1 MNIQDSQLIPGLRIV
16 QPDIAR
22 DARGEFVCTYNS
34 AEYAFSGADGQAITF
49 LEDDI
54 SLSRHN
60 VLRGLHGDA
69 VTWKL
74 VHCLFGSVYYVVA
87 DMRAESAANRKWQ
100 SFELSGDNR
109 TQILV
114 PAGCA
119 NGFWVR
125 SELCLFGYKQS
136 RLYSGSNRQF
146 TVRWNDPALA
156 IGWPEGKPLL
166 SQRDAEAA
174 LL

>member
-1 MNIQDSQLIPGLRIV
+1 MKIQDSPLIPGLKIV

-22 DARGEFVCTYNS
+22 DERGEFVCTYNS
-34 AEYAFSGADGQAITF
+34 AGYAFADAAGQAITF
-49 LEDDI
+49 HEDDI

-87 DMRAESAANRKWQ
+87 DMRAESTAYRKWQ
-100 SFELSGDNR
+100 SFELSADNR

-119 NGFWVR
+119 NGLWVR
-125 SELCLFGYKQS
+125 SEFCLFGYKQS

-156 IGWPEGKPLL
+156 IDWPAAEPLL
-166 SQRDAEAA
+166 SQRDGEAA

>member
-1 MNIQDSQLIPGLRIV
+1 MNIHDSQLIPGLKVIH
-16 QPDIAR
+16 PDVAR
-22 DARGEFVCTYNS
+22 DARGEFACTYNN
-34 AEYAFSGADGQAITF
+34 AEYAFSDAEGHSITF

-74 VHCLFGSVYYVVA
+74 VHCLFGAVYYVVA
-87 DMRAESAANRKWQ
+87 DMRKDSTAYHKWQ

-109 TQILV
+109 TQVLV

-146 TVRWNDPALA
+146 TVRWNDPVLA
-156 IGWPEGKPLL
+156 IDWPVSEPLL

>member
-1 MNIQDSQLIPGLRIV
+1 MNVQDSEHIPGLKII

-22 DARGEFVCTYNS
+22 DARGEFVCTYNT
-34 AEYAFSGADGQAITF
+34 ADYAFADNEGQAINF
-49 LEDDI
+49 HEDDI

-74 VHCLFGSVYYVVA
+74 IHCLFGAVQYVVA
-87 DMRAESAANRKWQ
+87 DMRLDSKAYRNWQ
-100 SFELSGDNR
+100 AFELSGDNR

-114 PAGCA
+114 PSGCA

-125 SELCLFGYKQS
+125 SEFCLFGYKQS
-136 RLYSGSNRQF
+136 RRYGGAHGQF
-146 TVRWNDPALA
+146 TVRWDDPALG
-156 IGWPEGKPLL
+156 ITWPTRTPML
-166 SQRDAEAA
+166 SARDAGAHY
-174 LL
+174 L

>member
-1 MNIQDSQLIPGLRIV
+1 MNVQDSTRIPGLKII
-16 QPDIAR
+16 QPEIAR
-22 DARGEFVCTYNS
+22 DARGEFVCTYTT
-34 AEYAFSGADGQAITF
+34 AGYAFVDDEGQAIGF
-49 LEDDI
+49 HEDDI
-54 SLSRHN
+54 SLSKHN

-74 VHCLFGSVYYVVA
+74 IHCLHGAVYYVVA
-87 DMRAESAANRKWQ
+87 DMRRGSPAYRSWQ
-100 SFELSGDNR
+100 SFELSAENR

-125 SELCLFGYKQS
+125 SDLCLFGYKQS

-156 IGWPEGKPLL
+156 IDWPADEPLL
-166 SQRDAEAA
+166 SPRDAEAA